1 DGGARFPAGY
11 DRLVEA
17 SSAPV
22 VSDKAAAAGTRG
34 DAGLRWIFAGAA
46 FLLHLL
52 FLTRYGIFRDELYYL
67 ACADH
72 MAWGYVDH
80 PPLSIAV
87 LWLTR
92 AMLGDALWAIR
103 LPPAMALAAVG
114 GLTGWLTREAGGGK
128 GAQALAMLAALV
140 APVYLAVGHF
150 FSMNAFD
157 VVLWTAVFC
166 VLSRLLQAPR
176 LALWFWVGALLGLGL
191 LNKLSMLWLIAG
203 VGVGLLATP
212 QRRLFLT
219 PGPWLAAAVA
229 ALPCAPHI
237 ARPG

>member
-52 FLTRYGIFRDELYYL
+52 VLTRYGIFRDELYYF
-67 ACADH
+67 ACANH

-80 PPLSIAV
+80 PPLSIAL

-92 AMLGDALWAIR
+92 ALLGDALWAIR
-103 LPPAMALAAVG
+103 LPPALALAAVVA
-114 GLTGWLTREAGGGK
+114 LTGWLAREAGGGR
-128 GAQALAMLAALV
+128 GAQALAMLAALL
-140 APVYLAVGHF
+140 APVYLALGHF

-157 VVLWTAVFC
+157 ALLWTAALC
-166 VLSRLLQAPR
+166 LLMRLVEAPR
-176 LALWFWVGALLGLGL
+176 LPLWIGFGVLLGLGL
-191 LNKLSMLWLIAG
+191 LNKLSVLWLIAG
-203 VGVGLLATP
+203 M
-212 QRRLFLT
+212 
-219 PGPWLAAAVA
+219 
-229 ALPCAPHI
+229 
-237 ARPG
+237 